1 MGSGFSNTDMSRN
14 VILAVLLLLVG
25 AAAGRCVRG
34 NIVIRTT
41 FSNGQLV
48 SQETEGEESCEEEDH
63 SDEDDEDEDDEEED
77 DDNDEDEYDDD
88 DEDDNEDED
97 DEEKDDDEEDDDCEC
112 DDEDKSNE
120 RENPHRG
127 FRNGNNTIKIRKVF
141 QNGQLVEINREE
153 VKICKKCRNQS
164 LKMHDLMKLRYNCSR
179 MSKRQQEAH
188 LWCRGL

>member
-63 SDEDDEDEDDEEED
+63 SDEDDDE
-77 DDNDEDEYDDD
+77 DDNDEYEYDDD
-88 DEDDNEDED
+88 D
-97 DEEKDDDEEDDDCEC
+97 DEEEDDDEEDDDCEC
-112 DDEDKSNE
+112 DDDDKSNE

-127 FRNGNNTIKIRKVF
+127 FRNGKNTIKIRKVF

-153 VKICKKCRNQS
+153 VKICKRCRNPS

>member
-48 SQETEGEESCEEEDH
+48 SQETEGEESCEDEDH
-63 SDEDDEDEDDEEED
+63 SDEDDDEEDDEEED
-77 DDNDEDEYDDD
+77 ADN
-88 DEDDNEDED
+88 DEDDNENEDEN
-97 DEEKDDDEEDDDCEC
+97 DDDDDDDCEC
-112 DDEDKSNE
+112 DDDNKSNE
-120 RENPHRG
+120 RENPHRRI
-127 FRNGNNTIKIRKVF
+127 RNGKNTIKIRKVF

-153 VKICKKCRNQS
+153 FKVCKRCRNQS

>member
-63 SDEDDEDEDDEEED
+63 SDEDDDEEED
-77 DDNDEDEYDDD
+77 E
-88 DEDDNEDED
+88 
-97 DEEKDDDEEDDDCEC
+97 EEKDDDCEC
-112 DDEDKSNE
+112 DDDDKSNE

-127 FRNGNNTIKIRKVF
+127 FR
-141 QNGQLVEINREE
+141 
-153 VKICKKCRNQS
+153 
-164 LKMHDLMKLRYNCSR
+164 
-179 MSKRQQEAH
+179 
-188 LWCRGL
+188 

>member
-63 SDEDDEDEDDEEED
+63 EEE
-77 DDNDEDEYDDD
+77 
-88 DEDDNEDED
+88 
-97 DEEKDDDEEDDDCEC
+97 DDDEEDDDCEC
-112 DDEDKSNE
+112 DDVDKSNE
-120 RENPHRG
+120 RENPHRRI
-127 FRNGNNTIKIRKVF
+127 RNGKNTIKIRKVF

-153 VKICKKCRNQS
+153 VKICKRCRNQS
-164 LKMHDLMKLRYNCSR
+164 FKMHDLMKLRYNCSR

>member
-1 MGSGFSNTDMSRN
+1 MGRISGFSNMGMSRN
-14 VILAVLLLLVG
+14 AVLLLLAG

-48 SQETEGEESCEEEDH
+48 RQETEGEESCEDEEDH
-63 SDEDDEDEDDEEED
+63 SD
-77 DDNDEDEYDDD
+77 DDD
-88 DEDDNEDED
+88 DEDE
-97 DEEKDDDEEDDDCEC
+97 DDDEEDDDCEC
-112 DDEDKSNE
+112 DDDDKSNE
-120 RENPHRG
+120 RENPHRRV
-127 FRNGNNTIKIRKVF
+127 RNGKNTIKIRKVF

-153 VKICKKCRNQS
+153 VKICKRCRNQS